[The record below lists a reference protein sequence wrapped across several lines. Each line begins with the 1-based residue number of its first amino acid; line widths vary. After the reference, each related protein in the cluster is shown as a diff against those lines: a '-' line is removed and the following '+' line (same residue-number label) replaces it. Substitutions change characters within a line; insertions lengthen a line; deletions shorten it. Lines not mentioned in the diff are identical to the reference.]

1 MAHINQM
8 NVNLI
13 NFTNLPINNNNL
25 AIQDD
30 QIDIGWI
37 IDRTPDHNLI
47 NIINNNEYHDVNY
60 INNRYFHQ
68 QFAQSNQAR
77 LIAQANQAML
87 NGEIH
92 FNRSNE
98 DIDDYGDND
107 DFIPFEPLHQPI
119 IHIEVKV
126 QPFQLSE
133 EDKNCCVCMET
144 RETHQICQLNCLHKF
159 CSECIKIHI
168 QRNRQESCC
177 PLCRINI
184 TEISVQTEEICET
197 FI

>member
-1 MAHINQM
+1 MSIFKSFASSLLSSVSNFVEKSINSVGMSSFAGNQ
-8 NVNLI
+8 
-13 NFTNLPINNNNL
+13 NN
-25 AIQDD
+25 DKEFGD
-30 QIDIGWI
+30 
-37 IDRTPDHNLI
+37 
-47 NIINNNEYHDVNY
+47 NE
-60 INNRYFHQ
+60 F
-68 QFAQSNQAR
+68 
-77 LIAQANQAML
+77 
-87 NGEIH
+87 
-92 FNRSNE
+92 
-98 DIDDYGDND
+98 GDND